1 MEKTMIEL
9 TAAELI
15 LGTIAVGGLVFS
27 KRQYKK
33 LFY

>member
-1 MEKTMIEL
+1 MIEL

-15 LGTIAVGGLVFS
+15 TTVLLGTIAVGGLVFS